1 MIGQNLFQNVIT
13 KKLYLFIRIII
24 YSFFLLQNVS
34 QWFSSTPSQCSH
46 VEAVVPASISL
57 PFTTSSAGHLNL
69 VISSLPTLPSG
80 DSFVCVYANSTV
92 VKAKPIQRGL
102 QCPIPKSEVFSEYL
116 STASQDTN
124 RDTVQVI

>member
-1 MIGQNLFQNVIT
+1 MPYIFN
-13 KKLYLFIRIII
+13 KIIN
-24 YSFFLLQNVS
+24 YSFSIQQNVS
-34 QWFSSTPSQCSH
+34 QWFSSTPRQCSH

-80 DSFVCVYANSTV
+80 ESFVCVYANSTV

-102 QCPIPKSEVFSEYL
+102 QCPIPKSEVFAEYL
-116 STASQDTN
+116 SNSEDTN
-124 RDTVQVI
+124 RDTVQVIQTEN